1 MKEIVIATSN
11 PGKLEEFKEML
22 KDMEVELHY
31 LAEWPGIEAP
41 EENGRTF
48 AANARLKATYY
59 AKATGMTCIADDS
72 GLEVQALDGEP
83 GVRSARYAGE
93 KATDKEN
100 NDLLLANMKLQV
112 KRTCVSAALC
122 AWLTPPARYLWKRT
136 ASAKACCC
144 TSLWA
149 ITASGMTRSFGLPS
163 CTWALAKQRRKKK
176 IKSATAA
183 KPLKNLLPTGRK

>member
-93 KATDKEN
+93 KATTAGLKCRRWTAN
-100 NDLLLANMKLQV
+100 LACAARATPA
-112 KRTCVSAALC
+112 KRQ
-122 AWLTPPARYLWKRT
+122 P
-136 ASAKACCC
+136 
-144 TSLWA
+144 
-149 ITASGMTRSFGLPS
+149 TRKTTIYFWQ
-163 CTWALAKQRRKKK
+163 T
-176 IKSATAA
+176 
-183 KPLKNLLPTGRK
+183 

>member
-83 GVRSARYAGE
+83 GVR
-93 KATDKEN
+93 
-100 NDLLLANMKLQV
+100 
-112 KRTCVSAALC
+112 RTWRTQRAL
-122 AWLTPPARYLWKRT
+122 RRRE
-136 ASAKACCC
+136 
-144 TSLWA
+144 
-149 ITASGMTRSFGLPS
+149 GNRQG
-163 CTWALAKQRRKKK
+163 KQRFTFGKHE
-176 IKSATAA
+176 IA
-183 KPLKNLLPTGRK
+183 G

>member
-59 AKATGMTCIADDS
+59 AKAT
-72 GLEVQALDGEP
+72 
-83 GVRSARYAGE
+83 RH
-93 KATDKEN
+93 
-100 NDLLLANMKLQV
+100 DLHC
-112 KRTCVSAALC
+112 R
-122 AWLTPPARYLWKRT
+122 R
-136 ASAKACCC
+136 
-144 TSLWA
+144 
-149 ITASGMTRSFGLPS
+149 
-163 CTWALAKQRRKKK
+163 QR
-176 IKSATAA
+176 A
-183 KPLKNLLPTGRK
+183 

>member
-83 GVRSARYAGE
+83 
-93 KATDKEN
+93 
-100 NDLLLANMKLQV
+100 DLLLDERESQILLELGEVLGRYDVEGQ
-112 KRTCVSAALC
+112 SGALRNSVLELGRC
-122 AWLTPPARYLWKRT
+122 
-136 ASAKACCC
+136 
-144 TSLWA
+144 
-149 ITASGMTRSFGLPS
+149 
-163 CTWALAKQRRKKK
+163 LAGAEEEQRRLGRVYTTLGLGSGAMLV
-176 IKSATAA
+176 I
-183 KPLKNLLPTGRK
+183 LLL